1 MADGNLVRPTAADLD
16 AALAEAH
23 LPSLMM
29 ALVHLTGN
37 TDHLAEARRPVYE
50 MFGDG
55 QGGLAQA
62 EQDAVRALARDT
74 LAAYFTGDGTL
85 PPPPSAETVR
95 FMMDFVA
102 GGPIPERYV
111 PFLME
116 ELNFAGD
123 PKEPR
128 WDTPKLKAAAAR
140 MKVLIIGAGMS
151 GLLSAIRLTQ
161 AGVDWEIV
169 EKNPDVGGTWLENTY
184 PGCRVD
190 SPNHTYSYSFEPNHH
205 WPAKFSTQD
214 VLLEYFQRTADKHGL
229 RDRIRFE
236 TQVEEARWD
245 EAAGRWRVT
254 VRGKDG
260 RADVIGATAVI
271 SAVGQLNQPRYPD
284 LPGRERFQGESF
296 HSARWRHDIDLTG
309 KRVIVIGTGASAFQF
324 VPEIAGKVADLTI
337 FQRTPP
343 WLAVTT
349 DYHDKVGS
357 GQQWLLEHVP
367 FYDKWHRFWLFWM
380 STDGVLEA
388 CRVDPA
394 WEGADHS
401 ISGANDMVR
410 HMLVEHMRAQLQ
422 GREDLLPVVTPHYPF
437 GGKRALRDNG
447 VWLAALKRDNVQ
459 VVTDPL
465 AEITPTGVRAE
476 SGQAYDAD
484 VIIYGTGFSAS
495 SFLSTFKV
503 VGRDGVEL
511 HEKWDGD
518 ARAYLGMT
526 APGFPNFFMIYGP
539 NTNIVVNGSI
549 FFFSEASV
557 RYIVGSLKLLGETG
571 SATLEPRR
579 DVHDAFNEKVDAAN
593 RLMAWGYPGVTSW
606 YKNQKGRVS
615 QNWPF
620 LLVDYWEATRAPN
633 PDDFILS

>member
-1 MADGNLVRPTAADLD
+1 MADGNLVRPSGADLD
-16 AALAEAH
+16 AVLAEAH

-37 TDHLAEARRPVYE
+37 TDHLTEARRPVYE

-55 QGGLAQA
+55 QGGLPQA
-62 EQDAVRALARDT
+62 EQAAVRALAKET
-74 LAAYFTGDGTL
+74 LQAFFAGDGTL
-85 PPPPSAETVR
+85 PPPPPAESVR
-95 FMMDFVA
+95 FMMDFIA
-102 GGPIPERYV
+102 GVPIPERYV

-116 ELNFAGD
+116 ELNFQGD

-128 WDTPKLKAAAAR
+128 WDTPKLKAAAAK

-169 EKNPDVGGTWLENTY
+169 EKNPDVGGTWFENTY

-205 WPAKFSTQD
+205 WPNKFSTQD

-229 RDRIRFE
+229 REKIRFE

-245 EAAGRWRVT
+245 ESANQWKVT

-260 RADVIGATAVI
+260 ATEVIAATAVI
-271 SAVGQLNQPRYPD
+271 SAVGQLNQPQYPN
-284 LPGRERFQGESF
+284 LPGRESFQGESF
-296 HSARWRHDIDLTG
+296 HSARWRHDVDLTG
-309 KRVIVIGTGASAFQF
+309 KKVIVIGTGASAFQF
-324 VPEIAGKVADLTI
+324 VPEIAPKVADLTI

-343 WLAVTT
+343 WLAVTA
-349 DYHDKVGS
+349 DYHDEVGS

-401 ISGANDMVR
+401 ISVANDMVR
-410 HMLVEHMRAQLQ
+410 MMLVEHMRAQLQ
-422 GREDLLPVVTPHYPF
+422 DRQDLLPMVTPHYPF

-447 VWLAALKRDNVQ
+447 VWLAALKRDNVKA
-459 VVTDPL
+459 VTDPL
-465 AEITPTGVRAE
+465 AEITPTGVRTE

-484 VIIYGTGFSAS
+484 VIIYGTGFTAS

-503 VGRDGVEL
+503 YGRGGVEL

-526 APGFPNFFMIYGP
+526 TPGFPNFFMIYGP

-557 RYIVGSLKLLGETG
+557 RYIVESLKLLGETG
-571 SATLEPRR
+571 AAALEPKPE
-579 DVHDAFNEKVDAAN
+579 VHDAFNAKVDAAN
-593 RLMAWGYPGVTSW
+593 QRMAWGYPGVTSW
-606 YKNQKGRVS
+606 YKNEKGRVS

-633 PDDFILS
+633 PDDFVLS